1 MDGGAWWATV
11 QEVPK
16 SWTRLSNFTFTFTTL
31 LMGFPGDTSGKESA
45 HRKYKRCRFNPWV
58 GKIPWKS
65 IWQPTPLFLPG
76 ESHVQKSMEGYS
88 PQGRKDSGM
97 TKAN

>member
-1 MDGGAWWATV
+1 MYTISGFVLHCLWAAQV
-11 QEVPK
+11 ELVE
-16 SWTRLSNFTFTFTTL
+16 
-31 LMGFPGDTSGKESA
+31 ESA
-45 HRKYKRCRFNPWV
+45 CQCRKHKRCRVNPWV

-76 ESHVQKSMEGYS
+76 ESHGQRSMEGYS

-97 TKAN
+97 TKVN